1 MFETLRQVP
10 LLARLS
16 DEQLQWIVEHTS
28 EVRLAP
34 GELLF
39 AEGNPA
45 DHFYILLSGEIH
57 VTRRIGGL
65 ETPLATH
72 HDGAFTG
79 EVPLLTGTPYVA
91 TARALRHSH
100 LLSMQVEHFHKML
113 SICPPVLSLILS
125 ALAQRM
131 QMMEA
136 LIQQREKLV
145 ALGTLAAGL
154 AHELNN
160 PASASKRAA
169 EQLHQAFQHF
179 QSLSLQ
185 INTLHLSPAQQ
196 TYLTELPGLAPATP
210 PQLDPLEQS
219 DREEALTD
227 WLDQQEI
234 TDGWKLAPTFVNAG
248 LDIEQLEDCRD
259 HIPADAL
266 NDVLAWLETVL
277 TIRTLSEE
285 IEHGTTRISELVKA
299 VKDYTYMDQ
308 APMQEIDIHDG
319 LESTLIILNHRLKHG
334 ITTTREYDR
343 SLPRI
348 CAYGSELNQVWT
360 NLLDNA
366 VDALNGQGQVWLR
379 TSRENDYV
387 LVEIADNGPGIPVDI
402 QHRIFEPFFT
412 TKGVGKGTGLGLD
425 ISSRIV
431 RKHCGTIL
439 VTSQPGDTRFQVR
452 LPIDLSEK

>member
-10 LLARLS
+10 LFAQLS
-16 DEQLQWIVEHTS
+16 DEQLQWIIEHTS

-91 TARALRHSH
+91 TARALRQSH
-100 LLSMQVEHFHKML
+100 LLGMQVEDFHTML
-113 SICPPVLSLILS
+113 SICPPVISLILS

-131 QMMEA
+131 QMMES

-169 EQLHQAFQHF
+169 EQLGQAFQRF

-185 INTLHLSPAQQ
+185 VTALHLSPAQQ
-196 TYLTELPGLAPATP
+196 TYLAELPHLPPSTP

-227 WLDQQEI
+227 WLEQQGI
-234 TDGWKLAPTFVNAG
+234 VDGWKLAPTFVSAG
-248 LDIEQLEDCRD
+248 LDIEQLEEGRD

-266 NDVLAWLETVL
+266 SVVLAWLETTL
-277 TIRTLSEE
+277 TIHALSEE
-285 IEHGTTRISELVKA
+285 IEHGTGRVSELVKA

-308 APMQEIDIHDG
+308 APLQEIDIHDG
-319 LESTLIILNHRLKHG
+319 LESTLIILNHKLKHG

-379 TSRENDYV
+379 TSRENDQV
-387 LVEIADNGPGIPVDI
+387 LVEIADNGPGIPPEI

-425 ISSRIV
+425 ISYRIV
-431 RKHCGTIL
+431 KKHCGTIR
-439 VTSQPGDTRFQVR
+439 VTSQPGDTCFQVH
-452 LPIDLSEK
+452 LPIEPPGK